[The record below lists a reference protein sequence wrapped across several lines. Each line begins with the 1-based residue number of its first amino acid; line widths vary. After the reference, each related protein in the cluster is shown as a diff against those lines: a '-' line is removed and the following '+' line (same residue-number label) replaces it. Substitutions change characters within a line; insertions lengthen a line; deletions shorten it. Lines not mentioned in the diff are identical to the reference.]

1 MSSLGAVRMNAV
13 EQLRKVVVTELL
25 LLGTMKKVWPIWK
38 PYFQQITNGKP
49 PSAKELQA
57 IGDELYNIFKTTS
70 SGRGQADVSGGGAA
84 WEALVCWYLNL
95 CLLGSNTV
103 VIKSKKANIP
113 PSISHAISVN
123 YGNFSSNTESD
134 LLAITFPDDL
144 TLSVEFTGKHSELME
159 LLSTVI
165 ESRFIE
171 TELGVIQCKTNWNDN
186 AQIPM
191 LWDLIY
197 ASSGFSSN
205 ATVGSMGF
213 SHTKLKKFTYSFVTV
228 PTVKP
233 EKFKPTST
241 SVMRVK
247 NLSGGNYW
255 GLPSQTGI
263 ASNIFNIIQ
272 SNFSTSHSRY
282 PNGWHKDI
290 GNEISAML
298 KKENYFML

>member
-1 MSSLGAVRMNAV
+1 MNAV

-25 LLGTMKKVWPIWK
+25 MLSTMKKVWPTWQ
-38 PYFQQITNGKP
+38 PSFQAIAKGKSL
-49 PSAKELQA
+49 SARELQT
-57 IGDELYNIFKTTS
+57 IGNELYNIFRS
-70 SGRGQADVSGGGAA
+70 SSTGRSQSDVSGGGAA
-84 WEALVCWYLNL
+84 WESLVCWYINL

-123 YGNFSSNTESD
+123 YGNFTSNTESD
-134 LLAITFPDDL
+134 LLAITFPADPS
-144 TLSVEFTGKHSELME
+144 LSADFSGTHSELME
-159 LLSTVI
+159 LFNFVI

-205 ATVGSMGF
+205 ATVGSHGF

-228 PTVKP
+228 PTVNP
-233 EKFKPTST
+233 EKIKPTST

-255 GLPSQTGI
+255 GLPSKTGI

-272 SNFSTSHSRY
+272 SNFSTSHSCY
-282 PNGWHKDI
+282 SNGWHKDI
-290 GNEISAML
+290 GNEIVTML
-298 KKENYFML
+298 QTGNYFKL

>member
-1 MSSLGAVRMNAV
+1 MNAV
-13 EQLRKVVVTELL
+13 EQLRKVVVTDLL
-25 LLGTMKKVWPIWK
+25 SLGTMKKVWPIWK
-38 PYFQQITNGKP
+38 PSFQQITSGKP
-49 PSAKELQA
+49 PTAKELQV
-57 IGDELYNIFKTTS
+57 IGNELYNIFKTTS
-70 SGRGQADVSGGGAA
+70 SGREQSDVSGGGAA

-113 PSISHAISVN
+113 PSISYAISVN

-134 LLAITFPDDL
+134 LLAITFPVDPA
-144 TLSVEFTGKHSELME
+144 LSADFSGSHSELMG
-159 LLSTVI
+159 LLSDIVD
-165 ESRFIE
+165 SRFIE
-171 TELGVIQCKTNWNDN
+171 TELGIIQCKTNWNDN

-205 ATVGSMGF
+205 ATVGSNGF
-213 SHTKLKKFTYSFVTV
+213 SHTKLKKFTYSFMTV

-255 GLPSQTGI
+255 GLPSKTGI

-272 SNFSTSHSRY
+272 SNFSTSHNLY

-290 GNEISAML
+290 GNEIAAML
-298 KKENYFML
+298 KKENYFIL